1 MHSCTDNEYLRGQ
14 LRQDAS
20 DCAAYRRADGR
31 TGCEGCE
38 RDGADGRWGERVC
51 EDTELGGVRACAGMV
66 HKVSTYP
73 SGDRRSGSKALHGTE
88 HVERDLIYKR
98 GNISLSDTNWIS

>member
-1 MHSCTDNEYLRGQ
+1 M
-14 LRQDAS
+14 
-20 DCAAYRRADGR
+20 
-31 TGCEGCE
+31 
-38 RDGADGRWGERVC
+38 C

-88 HVERDLIYKR
+88 HVERDLICER
-98 GNISLSDTNWIS
+98 RNISLSNTAWITSNMDKVTAGTFCLRNLLATSATA